1 MSRLDFGVIF
11 KVLEV
16 RKRLDFLYFEL
27 ELTSRHPDYAFHFVI
42 VVSYRDFPGC
52 RTLGGGPVKVT

>member
-27 ELTSRHPDYAFHFVI
+27 ELTSRHPVNACFTRYHFI
-42 VVSYRDFPGC
+42 FQFTKLINTECSIIF
-52 RTLGGGPVKVT
+52 

>member
-27 ELTSRHPDYAFHFVI
+27 ELTSRHPA
-42 VVSYRDFPGC
+42 
-52 RTLGGGPVKVT
+52 LGPTGG